1 MWHYH
6 ALSGIRNES
15 YLRNDPAE
23 GTGWPWR
30 IIVIMR
36 RYDVGKRTWNLHSYR
51 IGRKS
56 PVLHRPQK
64 KIWKADFPDKSTTGT
79 TSTSVFLRT
88 TFRNSAITPASPL
101 IKKSTTLRSS
111 LWCSHCSL
119 AKRPQFSCPLG
130 TATLSLKLENVVPD
144 CWICFSRTV
153 AKCFILLLLHR
164 WAVLVRTS
172 IFSKNAVSTTDGWLK
187 LNFASCVIS
196 KTRALGALVLCFN
209 MVFVYYIYNMVIDTQ
224 FHKFH
229 GRPFARVLYVF
240 LMEERKYL
248 HDVTFSSSS
257 TAVKHPVFFC
267 PHLFAFWGTS
277 QADCGVGDIIR
288 KVHHPGIP
296 SLSVYTSTRCIL
308 GDAVKVYHRDFCR
321 EKCLIWLRECWSSQS
336 GGARIQ
342 LHGSGAS
349 DFSNSSKT
357 RAKPTT
363 Y

>member
-111 LWCSHCSL
+111 LWCSLLMQCGKATAVFVSSRDRDFVPEVGQCGSRL
-119 AKRPQFSCPLG
+119 LDLFFSYCG
-130 TATLSLKLENVVPD
+130 QV
-144 CWICFSRTV
+144 F
-153 AKCFILLLLHR
+153 FLLLLHR
-164 WAVLVRTS
+164 WAVLVS
-172 IFSKNAVSTTDGWLK
+172 YA
-187 LNFASCVIS
+187 IS
-196 KTRALGALVLCFN
+196 
-209 MVFVYYIYNMVIDTQ
+209 
-224 FHKFH
+224 
-229 GRPFARVLYVF
+229 
-240 LMEERKYL
+240 YL
-248 HDVTFSSSS
+248 RCN
-257 TAVKHPVFFC
+257 VFFY
-267 PHLFAFWGTS
+267 LYSGTIHRIFLS
-277 QADCGVGDIIR
+277 TFLRFLRHVSSR
-288 KVHHPGIP
+288 LRRRRHYSKRPP
-296 SLSVYTSTRCIL
+296 PWNTSLVCIHEHTVNIF
-308 GDAVKVYHRDFCR
+308 GYYSIKVYR
-321 EKCLIWLRECWSSQS
+321 
-336 GGARIQ
+336 
-342 LHGSGAS
+342 AS
-349 DFSNSSKT
+349 TFA
-357 RAKPTT
+357 AKIA
-363 Y
+363 